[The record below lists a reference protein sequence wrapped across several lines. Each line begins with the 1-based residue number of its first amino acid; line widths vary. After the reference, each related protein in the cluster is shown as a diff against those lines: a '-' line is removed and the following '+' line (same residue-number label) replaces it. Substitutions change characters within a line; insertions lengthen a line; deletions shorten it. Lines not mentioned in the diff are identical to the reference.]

1 MYVIAGLGNPGRK
14 YEGTRHNSGFAALDI
29 LAERYRIPVASERM
43 KGLCGSGLID
53 GEKVLLVKPQTYMN
67 LSGECIREIV
77 SWYRIDPEKEL
88 IVLYDD
94 ISLAPGMLRVR
105 EKGSAGGHNGMKNII
120 AMLGTQTFKRVRIGV
135 GETPEGFSQIDW
147 VLGRFPLGQRA
158 DMLDAYDRA
167 SQAAAALVT
176 QPAAEVMTRFNTRL
190 TTA

>member
-77 SWYRIDPEKEL
+77 SWYRIDPEKE
-88 IVLYDD
+88 
-94 ISLAPGMLRVR
+94 
-105 EKGSAGGHNGMKNII
+105 
-120 AMLGTQTFKRVRIGV
+120 
-135 GETPEGFSQIDW
+135 ETE
-147 VLGRFPLGQRA
+147 A
-158 DMLDAYDRA
+158 
-167 SQAAAALVT
+167 
-176 QPAAEVMTRFNTRL
+176 
-190 TTA
+190 